1 MAFIFPAPGVADVET
16 TLAIRVT
23 GDTSGLLI
31 PAMQDITINNATDVF
46 TWTQL
51 DEESKLQIPTT
62 ATNDISLNI
71 VLDQA
76 TFFGTG
82 TGTDVALKEG
92 IFGLSKNKRAIDFTL
107 YMGDTSTGGAG
118 KTLTG
123 VAYITGLAPT
133 VSADAPVWVTPVT
146 LTVTGNYTVA

>member
-1 MAFIFPAPGVADVET
+1 MAFIFPAPGVENVEM

-23 GDTSGLLI
+23 GDTSGLLV
-31 PAMQDITINNATDVF
+31 PAIQDITVNAATDVF

-51 DEESKLQIPTT
+51 DSESKLQIPTT
-62 ATNDISLNI
+62 ATNSLDMNL
-71 VLDQA
+71 VLDQVK
-76 TFFGTG
+76 FFGTG
-82 TGTDVALKEG
+82 TGTDVAIKEG
-92 IFGLSKNKRAIDFTL
+92 IFGLSQNKRAVDFTL
-107 YMGDTSTGGAG
+107 YMGDTSTGTAG

-133 VSADAPVWVTPVT
+133 VSADAPVWVSPVT

>member
-1 MAFIFPAPGVADVET
+1 MAFIFPAPGVENVEM

-23 GDTSGLLI
+23 GDTSGLLV
-31 PAMQDITINNATDVF
+31 PAIQDITINNATDVF

-62 ATNDISLNI
+62 ATNSLDMNL
-71 VLDQA
+71 VLDQ
-76 TFFGTG
+76 TKFFGTN
-82 TGTDVALKEG
+82 TGTDVAIKEG
-92 IFGLSKNKRAIDFTL
+92 IFGLSKNKRAVDFTL
-107 YMGDTSTGGAG
+107 YMGDTSTGTAG
-118 KTLTG
+118 KTITG

-133 VSADAPVWVTPVT
+133 VSADAPVWVSPVT

>member
-1 MAFIFPAPGVADVET
+1 MAFIFPAPGVENVET
-16 TLAIRVT
+16 TLSIRVT
-23 GDTSGLLI
+23 GDTSGLLV

-51 DEESKLQIPTT
+51 DEESKLQVPTT
-62 ATNDISLNI
+62 ATNSIDLNV
-71 VLDQA
+71 VLEQV

-82 TGTDVALKEG
+82 SGTDVALKEG
-92 IFGLSKNKRAIDFTL
+92 IFGLSKNKRQVEFTL
-107 YMGDTSTGGAG
+107 YMGDTSAGGAG
-118 KTLTG
+118 KTMTG

-133 VSADAPVWVTPVT
+133 VSADAPVWVSPVT

>member
-1 MAFIFPAPGVADVET
+1 MAFIFPAPGVENVEM

-23 GDTSGLLI
+23 GDTSGLLV
-31 PAMQDITINNATDVF
+31 PAIQDITVNAATDVF

-51 DEESKLQIPTT
+51 DTESKLQIPTT
-62 ATNDISLNI
+62 ATNSLDMNL
-71 VLDQA
+71 VLDQVK
-76 TFFGTG
+76 FFGTG
-82 TGTDVALKEG
+82 TGTDVAIKEG
-92 IFGLSKNKRAIDFTL
+92 IFGLSQNKRAVDFTL

-118 KTLTG
+118 KTITG

-133 VSADAPVWVTPVT
+133 VSADAPVWVSPVT

>member
-23 GDTSGLLI
+23 GDVSGLLV

-62 ATNDISLNI
+62 ATNSIDLNI
-71 VLDQA
+71 VLEQ
-76 TFFGTG
+76 TSFFGTG

-92 IFGLSKNKRAIDFTL
+92 IFGLSKNKRQVEFTL
-107 YMGDTSTGGAG
+107 YMGDTSAGGAG

-123 VAYITGLAPT
+123 VAYITGLAPS
-133 VSADAPVWVTPVT
+133 VSADAPVWVSPCT